1 MEPTHIVRNESSTY
15 NDQSTIFFAQIIIFF
30 AQKINEGF
38 ALAMDL
44 ISGLVDTDLPKV
56 YHDSDITSWT

>member
-1 MEPTHIVRNESSTY
+1 
-15 NDQSTIFFAQIIIFF
+15 
-30 AQKINEGF
+30 
-38 ALAMDL
+38 MDT